1 MASAAKP
8 GAGSDQGAVST
19 RPQEDEVAHKH
30 ARGLPTYDEL
40 PAFRGLKGCA
50 WELWGKDDELG
61 TVNLLTEDVIQRAAK
76 QEIRTGRTVCL
87 NWPLQFPSRPAFGRK
102 IPSILT
108 FAKDNP
114 GLPIRDDVIHINT
127 QSGSQW
133 DGLKHYGLE
142 EYNVFYNKQSL
153 SDGNLEIHDPSEIDR
168 VRIKLGIHNFAKHGI
183 CGRAVLLDLVEYYTS
198 DTGSELSY
206 DPWSPHALSVA
217 DLEACA
223 RKEGVVFRQ
232 GDILLLRVGFIQKY
246 YASSIEEKHYLGTG
260 REAEKFAGIEQS
272 EDMKRFL
279 WNNHFAAI
287 ASDQPSMER
296 WPPLP
301 GVQPLHPTI
310 IGLWGMPIGEM
321 FDLEGLS
328 QVCKET
334 GRYTFFFT
342 SWPLHIIG
350 GAASPPNAAVS
361 VPWFHRHGQK
371 SENMASG
378 VLLIYATAVCNNNV
392 LCM

>member
-19 RPQEDEVAHKH
+19 RPQEDEVPHKH

-61 TVNLLTEDVIQRAAK
+61 TVNLLTEDVVQRAAK

-142 EYNVFYNKQSL
+142 EYNVFYNNTPAESL

-246 YASSIEEKHYLGTG
+246 YASSIEEKHYLAVSRSGIRQLG
-260 REAEKFAGIEQS
+260 SRE
-272 EDMKRFL
+272 DRFR
-279 WNNHFAAI
+279 NNHFAAI

-301 GVQPLHPTI
+301 GVQPLHPVR
-310 IGLWGMPIGEM
+310 EM

-350 GAASPPNAAVS
+350 GAASPPNAAAY
-361 VPWFHRHGQK
+361 F
-371 SENMASG
+371 
-378 VLLIYATAVCNNNV
+378 
-392 LCM
+392 